1 MEGFDRKLFLSLC
14 KKYNVPLSSEYKVP
28 MIQEEDGTIRALTP
42 EYLKQVLLQED
53 LRMESNNKKINAL
66 REGIG
71 RLAASL
77 NEEWV
82 LIRNLTGD
90 AQSIVRS
97 QYYSKLKAVEL
108 LGGDWKR
115 DENGKHKIFIAGVT
129 APAEEFE
136 ADDEN

>member
-1 MEGFDRKLFLSLC
+1 M
-14 KKYNVPLSSEYKVP
+14 
-28 MIQEEDGTIRALTP
+28 T
-42 EYLKQVLLQED
+42 
-53 LRMESNNKKINAL
+53 SNNKKINAL

-71 RLAASL
+71 RLVASL

-97 QYYSKLKAVEL
+97 QYYSKLKVVEL

-129 APAEEFE
+129 AATN
-136 ADDEN
+136 EN

>member
-1 MEGFDRKLFLSLC
+1 M
-14 KKYNVPLSSEYKVP
+14 
-28 MIQEEDGTIRALTP
+28 T
-42 EYLKQVLLQED
+42 
-53 LRMESNNKKINAL
+53 SNNKKIDAL
-66 REGIG
+66 REGVG
-71 RLAASL
+71 RLVASL

-129 APAEEFE
+129 AATN
-136 ADDEN
+136 EN

>member
-1 MEGFDRKLFLSLC
+1 M
-14 KKYNVPLSSEYKVP
+14 
-28 MIQEEDGTIRALTP
+28 T
-42 EYLKQVLLQED
+42 
-53 LRMESNNKKINAL
+53 SNNKKINVL

-71 RLAASL
+71 RLVASL

-129 APAEEFE
+129 AATN
-136 ADDEN
+136 EN